1 MPSDRKTKDESSQ
14 LLESSLPNGTEPP
27 VDTQKEILLSPET
40 TSLVIQTES
49 IQESANV
56 IPEESNNSVIPNN
69 NTQNSENNV
78 IPQVDEQK
86 VSKSKKSKGTSATK
100 TRKSKKSKLSE
111 AIQEDSKNVLPI
123 ESQTPIMTQT
133 DAGASKESLLKTESK
148 EPTSETF
155 ETTETQINYETEY
168 KKLKANF
175 SSIKDDLKSK
185 DLAIKELKSEIDS
198 LRKKIKSYEKLEA
211 LDKGTNLWKE
221 AAYGMSQF
229 IADKTGYTQSQILKK
244 FGAEDD

>member
-148 EPTSETF
+148 EPTSET
-155 ETTETQINYETEY
+155 
-168 KKLKANF
+168 
-175 SSIKDDLKSK
+175 
-185 DLAIKELKSEIDS
+185 
-198 LRKKIKSYEKLEA
+198 
-211 LDKGTNLWKE
+211 
-221 AAYGMSQF
+221 
-229 IADKTGYTQSQILKK
+229 
-244 FGAEDD
+244 